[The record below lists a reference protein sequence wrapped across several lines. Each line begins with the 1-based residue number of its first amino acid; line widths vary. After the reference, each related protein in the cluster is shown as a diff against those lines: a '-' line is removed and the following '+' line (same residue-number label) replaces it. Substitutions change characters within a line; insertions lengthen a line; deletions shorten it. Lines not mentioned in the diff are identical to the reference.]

1 MKELVLL
8 KNDEAFT
15 NSLIIA
21 DGAGIEHRALIQ
33 LISSHI
39 DDVSEFGRVTFEM
52 LPFETNGGTQKVK
65 MCNLN
70 EEQATFVI
78 SLMKNTRAVIAF
90 KKELVKQ
97 FFQMRKF
104 ILEKHSS
111 EWIKTRYHSKISRK
125 AETDIIK
132 QLVNYAE
139 KQGSKNADKLYI
151 IYSKLANK
159 TAGISSRDNA
169 TINQLNN
176 LSLIEN
182 ILLNCIRNG
191 MTEGK
196 GYKEI
201 YQVCKARLELFSD
214 IAYLATA

>member
-8 KNDEAFT
+8 KSDEVFT

-21 DGAGIEHRALIQ
+21 EGAEIEHRALIQ

-39 DDVSEFGRVTFEM
+39 DDVSEFGKVTFEM
-52 LPFETNGGTQKVK
+52 LPLINSSTGQKVK

-70 EEQATFVI
+70 EEQSTFVI
-78 SLMKNTRAVIAF
+78 SLMKNTKPVINF

-104 ILEKHSS
+104 ILEKHSA
-111 EWIKTRYHSKISRK
+111 EWIKTRYQSKISRK
-125 AETDIIK
+125 AETDTIK
-132 QLVNYAE
+132 QLVDYAH
-139 KQGSKNADKLYI
+139 KQGSRNADKLYI

-159 TAGISSRDNA
+159 TAGIASRDNA
-169 TINQLNN
+169 NINQLNN

-201 YQVCKARLELFSD
+201 YQVCKSRLELFSD

>member
-8 KNDEAFT
+8 KNDEVFT
-15 NSLIIA
+15 TSEIIA
-21 DGAGIEHRALIQ
+21 EGAEVSYRSVQKLIEKYY
-33 LISSHI
+33 
-39 DDVSEFGRVTFEM
+39 DDVSDFGQVRFEITSVKYDRG
-52 LPFETNGGTQKVK
+52 TNDKK
-65 MCNLN
+65 IYLLN

-78 SLMKNTRAVIAF
+78 SLMKNTRVVIDF

-104 ILEKHSS
+104 ILEKHSE
-111 EWIKTRYHSKISRK
+111 EWIQTRYQSKINRK

-139 KQGSKNADKLYI
+139 KQGSKNADKLYM
-151 IYSKLANK
+151 IYSRLANK
-159 TAGISSRDNA
+159 TAGITSRDNA

-176 LSLIEN
+176 LSLVEN

-201 YQVCKARLELFSD
+201 YQICKSRLELFSN